1 MFAARVLLES
11 FGPTF
16 AWIVY
21 FVAAVIG
28 VFVLYIGAAGFVAI
42 FGNDK
47 TSSRARA
54 IFRDLLGLFGGR
66 RR

>member
-1 MFAARVLLES
+1 MLAMPALILS
-11 FGPTF
+11 SALAGGGGGLGGGW
-16 AWIVY
+16 ANY
-21 FVAAVIG
+21 GLSGG
-28 VFVLYIGAAGFVAI
+28 VAGFVAI